1 MLADSFQ
8 QKLYSPEGMKL
19 LVIDGRFVDA
29 PDYHPSLCE
38 VVLHKELE
46 SLNEELESLELLSV
60 YPSDCIQIGDNAGN
74 PKDVSFVYFPI
85 IPMKFRNHSMTSH
98 SSLCGSS
105 RSSEEILLVT
115 WFDGL
120 IRGVSEVT
128 ERFDA
133 MWMRDW
139 VWRNAMWMGNGPWER
154 DTNGMMNETDLM

>member
-1 MLADSFQ
+1 MLTDSFQ

-85 IPMKFRNHSMTSH
+85 ISMKFRNHSMTSH

-105 RSSEEILLVT
+105 RSSEEILLVIDIFFT
-115 WFDGL
+115 IKDIILHEFQTAHISTVGQVVLIHFGL
-120 IRGVSEVT
+120 MIT
-128 ERFDA
+128 E
-133 MWMRDW
+133 
-139 VWRNAMWMGNGPWER
+139 NCSL
-154 DTNGMMNETDLM
+154 MNT